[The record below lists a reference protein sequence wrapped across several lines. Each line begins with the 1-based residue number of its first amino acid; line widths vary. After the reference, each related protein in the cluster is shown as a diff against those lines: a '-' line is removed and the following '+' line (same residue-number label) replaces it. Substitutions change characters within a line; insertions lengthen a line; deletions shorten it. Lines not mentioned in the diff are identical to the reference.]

1 MPIQVALR
9 SKVHVCD
16 PLIARV
22 AGSNYAE
29 SMDIYL
35 LSLLCV
41 VWIVVLGMKRAVL
54 PDVYV

>member
-1 MPIQVALR
+1 MSIQVALR
-9 SKVHVCD
+9 SKVQVCD

-29 SMDIYL
+29 SMDKYL
-35 LSLLCV
+35 LGLLCV
-41 VWIVVLGMKRAVL
+41 VWIAVPGMKRAVL